1 MGLARSGASMA
12 GPPGRADQLAQEL
25 DQVHVALSR
34 AGGADRVPLE
44 SREAALASE
53 LRSLRQSEAVGA
65 QLSARLAELSA
76 QLEGVVASAGQLVA
90 ERRGGRRRPVVAV
103 LRAGVAVQGARRG
116 ERHYGGPPLPPGAR
130 QLGEFRPGR
139 TSTALGGPSMRGMW
153 KVIKRRW
160 NYLVAKL
167 SGRFEE
173 SADPK
178 VQLEQAMAEAQEQH
192 RRLVEQAAS
201 VIANQKQTELQL
213 NRSMQELE
221 KISSSTRQALSMAD
235 EAARRGDTAKAA
247 EYNQTAEAFANR
259 LIMAEKRVDDLK
271 TMSLQST
278 QAAQQAKAAVQQNA
292 NLLQQ
297 KLSERQ
303 KLLSQLDQ
311 ARMQEQLNTAMAT
324 LSQTVGQDVPTFD
337 EVRTKIEA
345 QYAKALGTAEL
356 SNQGVEA
363 RMLEIEQAS
372 VNSEAQT
379 RLAEMR
385 SQMGLPPGAG
395 AGGRCAR
402 PWQRS
407 GPVCEPA
414 GGQSVGSRRTGGC
427 SAANDQAASGQPAFP
442 GQSIRARQFRA
453 SRSRA
458 SKWRGRP
465 RRSRRLSDG

>member
-1 MGLARSGASMA
+1 
-12 GPPGRADQLAQEL
+12 
-25 DQVHVALSR
+25 
-34 AGGADRVPLE
+34 
-44 SREAALASE
+44 
-53 LRSLRQSEAVGA
+53 
-65 QLSARLAELSA
+65 
-76 QLEGVVASAGQLVA
+76 
-90 ERRGGRRRPVVAV
+90 
-103 LRAGVAVQGARRG
+103 
-116 ERHYGGPPLPPGAR
+116 
-130 QLGEFRPGR
+130 
-139 TSTALGGPSMRGMW
+139 MW

-221 KISSSTRQALSMAD
+221 KISLSTRQALSMAD

-259 LIMAEKRVDDLK
+259 LIMSEKRVDDLK

-311 ARMQEQLNTAMAT
+311 TRMQEQLNTAMAT

-372 VNSEAQT
+372 INSEAQT

-385 SQMGLPPGAG
+385 NQMGLPPGAQSG
-395 AGGRCAR
+395 AG
-402 PWQRS
+402 QL
-407 GPVCEPA
+407 GPGTGETTA
-414 GGQSVGSRRTGGC
+414 GQQQPGVQPGAGQLGVGAPVGAP
-427 SAANDQAASGQPAFP
+427 AANDQVASSQGAGSQAGSGQPPYPAQP
-442 GQSIRARQFRA
+442 VPDQQVAGAA
-453 SRSRA
+453 TPEPA
-458 SKWRGRP
+458 P
-465 RRSRRLSDG
+465 SDG

>member
-1 MGLARSGASMA
+1 
-12 GPPGRADQLAQEL
+12 
-25 DQVHVALSR
+25 
-34 AGGADRVPLE
+34 
-44 SREAALASE
+44 
-53 LRSLRQSEAVGA
+53 
-65 QLSARLAELSA
+65 
-76 QLEGVVASAGQLVA
+76 
-90 ERRGGRRRPVVAV
+90 
-103 LRAGVAVQGARRG
+103 
-116 ERHYGGPPLPPGAR
+116 
-130 QLGEFRPGR
+130 
-139 TSTALGGPSMRGMW
+139 MW

-173 SADPK
+173 NADPK

-235 EAARRGDTAKAA
+235 DAARRGDTAKAA

-259 LIMAEKRVDDLK
+259 LIMSEKRVDDLK

-372 VNSEAQT
+372 VNNEAQN

-385 SQMGLPPGAG
+385 NQMGLPPGSQSGAAELGTGASQTVGGQDQSRVSPGAGQPGAAQLGAG
-395 AGGRCAR
+395 APVGA
-402 PWQRS
+402 PAADQS
-407 GPVCEPA
+407 GT
-414 GGQSVGSRRTGGC
+414 GQPPF
-427 SAANDQAASGQPAFP
+427 SGQQVAGAPTPQPASP
-442 GQSIRARQFRA
+442 
-453 SRSRA
+453 
-458 SKWRGRP
+458 
-465 RRSRRLSDG
+465 SDS

>member
-1 MGLARSGASMA
+1 M
-12 GPPGRADQLAQEL
+12 QN
-25 DQVHVALSR
+25 
-34 AGGADRVPLE
+34 
-44 SREAALASE
+44 
-53 LRSLRQSEAVGA
+53 
-65 QLSARLAELSA
+65 
-76 QLEGVVASAGQLVA
+76 
-90 ERRGGRRRPVVAV
+90 
-103 LRAGVAVQGARRG
+103 
-116 ERHYGGPPLPPGAR
+116 
-130 QLGEFRPGR
+130 
-139 TSTALGGPSMRGMW
+139 MW

-173 SADPK
+173 NADPK

-259 LIMAEKRVDDLK
+259 LIMAEKRADDLK

-385 SQMGLPPGAG
+385 SQMGLPPGG
-395 AGGRCAR
+395 AGGAAALG
-402 PWQRS
+402 PGS
-407 GPVCEPA
+407 GQDQSAGQPGVNQLGAGAPVGAP
-414 GGQSVGSRRTGGC
+414 
-427 SAANDQAASGQPAFP
+427 AANDQSSTDQPAFP
-442 GQSIRARQFRA
+442 GQPVPGQPIPGQAIPGQPNPGQQVA
-453 SRSRA
+453 GA
-458 SKWRGRP
+458 ATP
-465 RRSRRLSDG
+465 EPAAPSDG

>member
-1 MGLARSGASMA
+1 
-12 GPPGRADQLAQEL
+12 
-25 DQVHVALSR
+25 
-34 AGGADRVPLE
+34 
-44 SREAALASE
+44 
-53 LRSLRQSEAVGA
+53 
-65 QLSARLAELSA
+65 
-76 QLEGVVASAGQLVA
+76 
-90 ERRGGRRRPVVAV
+90 
-103 LRAGVAVQGARRG
+103 
-116 ERHYGGPPLPPGAR
+116 
-130 QLGEFRPGR
+130 
-139 TSTALGGPSMRGMW
+139 MRGMW

-259 LIMAEKRVDDLK
+259 LIMAEKRADDLK
-271 TMSLQST
+271 NMSLQST

-311 ARMQEQLNTAMAT
+311 ARKQEQLKPAMAT
-324 LSQTVGQDVPTFD
+324 PVPD
-337 EVRTKIEA
+337 
-345 QYAKALGTAEL
+345 
-356 SNQGVEA
+356 
-363 RMLEIEQAS
+363 
-372 VNSEAQT
+372 
-379 RLAEMR
+379 
-385 SQMGLPPGAG
+385 
-395 AGGRCAR
+395 
-402 PWQRS
+402 
-407 GPVCEPA
+407 
-414 GGQSVGSRRTGGC
+414 
-427 SAANDQAASGQPAFP
+427 
-442 GQSIRARQFRA
+442 
-453 SRSRA
+453 
-458 SKWRGRP
+458 GRP
-465 RRSRRLSDG
+465 GCPYLR

>member
-1 MGLARSGASMA
+1 
-12 GPPGRADQLAQEL
+12 
-25 DQVHVALSR
+25 
-34 AGGADRVPLE
+34 
-44 SREAALASE
+44 
-53 LRSLRQSEAVGA
+53 
-65 QLSARLAELSA
+65 
-76 QLEGVVASAGQLVA
+76 
-90 ERRGGRRRPVVAV
+90 
-103 LRAGVAVQGARRG
+103 
-116 ERHYGGPPLPPGAR
+116 
-130 QLGEFRPGR
+130 
-139 TSTALGGPSMRGMW
+139 MRGMW

-173 SADPK
+173 TADPK

-221 KISSSTRQALSMAD
+221 KMSNSTRQALAMAD

-259 LIMAEKRVDDLK
+259 LIMSEKRVDDLK

-278 QAAQQAKAAVQQNA
+278 QAALQAKAAVQQNA

-372 VNSEAQT
+372 VNTEAQH
-379 RLAEMR
+379 RLDEMR
-385 SQMGLPPGAG
+385 SQMGLPPGGQVGAAQLEPGSGATTAG
-395 AGGRCAR
+395 
-402 PWQRS
+402 P
-407 GPVCEPA
+407 
-414 GGQSVGSRRTGGC
+414 GQSSGALGSGAPVGAA
-427 SAANDQAASGQPAFP
+427 AANDQAATGQPAP
-442 GQSIRARQFRA
+442 AQQAAEAGAAEQAAPSE
-453 SRSRA
+453 
-458 SKWRGRP
+458 G
-465 RRSRRLSDG
+465 